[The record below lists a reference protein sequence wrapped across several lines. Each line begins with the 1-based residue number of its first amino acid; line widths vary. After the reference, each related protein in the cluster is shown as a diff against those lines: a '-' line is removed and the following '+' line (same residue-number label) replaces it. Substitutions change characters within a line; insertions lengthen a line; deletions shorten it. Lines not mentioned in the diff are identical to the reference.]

1 MVSPSRLTSKFG
13 AVYSDKS
20 LIVTALPPVVTGS
33 MVTVPSP
40 SAMLLPNAEIETLS
54 VPAMVSV
61 TVFPTAT
68 AVAMPVKSAPP
79 SPSVALLAIA
89 SFVRPQF
96 PGYYQHSQGYCQ
108 FQFPYQELKCPHCL
122 QHHQTQTLNDSYHL
136 H

>member
-13 AVYSDKS
+13 AVYSEKS

-89 SFVRPQF
+89 SFIASAIPWVLPALTRILPIPISLSRAEVPPLSATPSNTNF
-96 PGYYQHSQGYCQ
+96 
-108 FQFPYQELKCPHCL
+108 KR
-122 QHHQTQTLNDSYHL
+122 
-136 H
+136 